1 MNFSSKLIE
10 NAVDQMAILPGIGRK
25 TALRLVL
32 YLLKKDHDEIDRFTD
47 SFQKLSKDI
56 KHCST
61 CNNLSD
67 NEICEICSNPSRDR
81 NLVCVVEDIRD
92 VMAIESTQQFFGL
105 YHVLGG
111 IISPMDGV
119 GPNDIEVESLL
130 RRLGEGEINEVV
142 FALSTSME
150 GETTSYYLFK
160 KIASFNLTVS
170 AIARGV
176 ALGDELEYADEMTL
190 GKSILN
196 RQPYE
201 HA

>member
-1 MNFSSKLIE
+1 M
-10 NAVDQMAILPGIGRK
+10 
-25 TALRLVL
+25 
-32 YLLKKDHDEIDRFTD
+32 
-47 SFQKLSKDI
+47 
-56 KHCST
+56 
-61 CNNLSD
+61 
-67 NEICEICSNPSRDR
+67 
-81 NLVCVVEDIRD
+81 VEDIRD
-92 VMAIESTQQFFGL
+92 VMAIESTQQYFGL

-119 GPNDIEVESLL
+119 GPKDIEVESLL
-130 RRLGEGEINEVV
+130 RRLGEGEIKEVL

-160 KIASFNLTVS
+160 KIARFDLIVS

-201 HA
+201 HI

>member
-1 MNFSSKLIE
+1 
-10 NAVDQMAILPGIGRK
+10 MATLPGIGRK

-32 YLLKKDHDEIDRFTD
+32 HLLRKDEDDVDRFTD
-47 SFQKLSKDI
+47 AFQKLRKEI
-56 KHCST
+56 KNCST

-67 NEICEICSNPSRDR
+67 SEVCEICSNPSRDR
-81 NLVCVVEDIRD
+81 SLVCIVEDIRD
-92 VMAIESTQQFFGL
+92 VMAIESTQSFFGL

-111 IISPMDGV
+111 IISPMDGI
-119 GPNDIEVESLL
+119 GPNDIEIDSLL
-130 RRLGEGEINEVV
+130 NRLREGEIKEVV

-160 KIASFNLTVS
+160 KIAEFELTVS

-176 ALGDELEYADEMTL
+176 ALGDELEYADEITL

-201 HA
+201 HV

>member
-10 NAVDQMAILPGIGRK
+10 NAVDQMATLPGIGRK

-32 YLLKKDHDEIDRFTD
+32 HLLKKDVSDIDRFTN
-47 SFQKLSKDI
+47 SFQSLCKDI
-56 KHCST
+56 KRCST

-67 NEICEICSNPSRDR
+67 YEICEICRNPSRDR
-81 NLVCVVEDIRD
+81 SLVCVVEDIRD
-92 VMAIESTQQFFGL
+92 VMAIESTQQYFGL

-130 RRLGEGEINEVV
+130 RRLGEGEIKEVL

-160 KIASFNLTVS
+160 KITSFDLTVS

-201 HA
+201 HV

>member
-10 NAVDQMAILPGIGRK
+10 NAVDQMATLPGIGRK

-32 YLLKKDHDEIDRFTD
+32 HLLKKDESDIDRFTN
-47 SFQKLSKDI
+47 SFQSLCKDI
-56 KHCST
+56 KLCSN

-67 NEICEICSNPSRDR
+67 NEICEICSNKSRDR

-92 VMAIESTQQFFGL
+92 VMAIESTQQYFGL

-130 RRLGEGEINEVV
+130 RRLGEGEIKEVL

-160 KIASFNLTVS
+160 KIASFDLTVS